1 MFVLV
6 DAIELVEEIATDNVQ
21 MIAKEVVFGDARV
34 VKVGAQAV
42 VMETV
47 ILPVNTHA
55 QIAVKITLNRQ

>member
-1 MFVLV
+1 MFAQV
-6 DAIELVEEIATDNVQ
+6 DAIELVEEIVIDNVQ
-21 MIAKEVVFGDARV
+21 MIAKEVVIVDARA